1 MDRGER
7 SKYQRTTNVTWGTQ
21 NGESFP
27 EEFLPNKSL
36 ENIDSSPHGRLQ
48 GAQDLSRGVTAGEV
62 ETVRELEVEP
72 EGVAGLPQS
81 RGKTLPD
88 EELLLVDEHRKVS

>member
-1 MDRGER
+1 M
-7 SKYQRTTNVTWGTQ
+7 
-21 NGESFP
+21 
-27 EEFLPNKSL
+27 
-36 ENIDSSPHGRLQ
+36 
-48 GAQDLSRGVTAGEV
+48 SRGVTAGEV

-81 RGKTLPD
+81 HDKTLPD

>member
-1 MDRGER
+1 MDRER

-27 EEFLPNKSL
+27 EESFQIEFGKILIPASWMT
-36 ENIDSSPHGRLQ
+36 S

-72 EGVAGLPQS
+72 EGVAGLPAPC
-81 RGKTLPD
+81 KTLPD
-88 EELLLVDEHRKVS
+88 EELLRG